1 MAKLSNPLAF
11 TRGPVTF
18 WTTLIYLAI
27 GIVLILVHTGVPSA
41 PISPTPI
48 HGVNLTEAWLDL
60 QLLTSSYHPYNSHE
74 NDQVHD
80 WLVKRLRAIV
90 KDNKSK
96 SNTSSA
102 YIFDDNVSNQTFS
115 SSTAL
120 GTKKDKKSSS
130 SGGLSVYFE
139 SKNIIAYVPGK
150 EDDKSGWWK
159 DPNGKPSDRNG
170 VLVNAHYDS
179 VSSGFGATDDG
190 VGVISIMQ
198 LLRYYTTPGNQPKHG
213 LVLLLNDGEEDFL
226 NGARVFLQHPMA
238 KLVSSFLNLEGA
250 GAGGR
255 APLFRST
262 DTEITRA
269 YGHSPHPFGSV
280 VSADGFSAGL
290 IRSQTDYVI
299 FNGIQGLRG
308 LDVAFMEP
316 RARYHTNQDD
326 SRHTNVAAL
335 WHMLSGA
342 VATTKQLTSQP
353 LKTNLDPEDNPGS
366 QGVWFD
372 LFGRVFAVFQ
382 AHTMFSLSVTL
393 LVAGPLILLATILTL
408 YASDKL
414 YMFSNSRKYH
424 LADGDEKVSLYGLR
438 GLFRTP
444 IVLLF
449 ACAAPLALAYL
460 LTKENEFIV
469 HSSEWAVWSMMGSSF
484 VFVAWFLSRTADF
497 ARPSSLTRAYA
508 LTWMWAAWW
517 VVLVAGVVLEERR
530 HLSGVY
536 FVMFFTATLLVATW
550 LSYLEMFSL
559 PKKGKY
565 CLEKM
570 GATDADAEQTQPRAD
585 SNARASTSQ
594 HDEATE
600 TEGEDEEATE
610 QTSLLAGG
618 SAYKKYNQSEND
630 DAAKPEKEET
640 PDRHQEQE
648 WSTSQWSWL
657 WILQFIVLMPINLIV
672 VGQIALTTVGALHQT
687 GPDGSSLFFV
697 YLLMAVFSIIL
708 FSPLVPSI
716 HRLSWHVPIFLLLV
730 LVGTLAYNLVAFPF
744 SESNRL
750 KLFFQQS
757 MDLDTGANNV
767 SIIGVEPFVSM
778 AVTHL
783 PSAVTHS
790 VSCEKSSSY
799 QDRTVCSWEGL
810 PPNVVSSNMTALKKS
825 SMKQY
830 KTWLAFN
837 ATNISKDAD
846 TSKVRFKVAGKNTR
860 ACKLVFDS
868 NIRSFR
874 VHGSGPA
881 DDRMPPV
888 PKEGSKEIRLWS
900 RIWDRQWTVDV
911 KWDNSRVTG
920 KKMTGQVVCMWSDA
934 NEKGVIPA
942 YDEAEHYFPGWVAVT
957 KAGDGLVEG
966 YKSFKV

>member
-27 GIVLILVHTGVPSA
+27 GIILIIVQTGVPSA
-41 PISPTPI
+41 PNSPTPV

-74 NDQVHD
+74 NDRVHD
-80 WLVKRLRAIV
+80 WLVRRLQAIV
-90 KDNKSK
+90 KDNTRKS
-96 SNTSSA
+96 SSSPPA
-102 YIFDDNVSNQTFS
+102 YIFDDNVSNSTFS
-115 SSTAL
+115 SYTVL
-120 GTKKDKKSSS
+120 GTKKGSP
-130 SGGLSVYFE
+130 GLGLSVYFE
-139 SKNIIAYVPGK
+139 SKNVIAYIPGK
-150 EDDKSGWWK
+150 EDDKSAWWK
-159 DPNGKPSDRNG
+159 DPHGKPSARNG

-190 VGVISIMQ
+190 VGCITIMQ

-238 KLVSSFLNLEGA
+238 RLVSSFLNLEGA

-269 YGHSPHPFGSV
+269 YGHSPYPFGSV

-299 FNGIQGLRG
+299 FNGVEGLRG

-326 SRHTNVAAL
+326 SRHTTVAAL

-342 VATTKQLTSQP
+342 VATTKQLTSHP
-353 LKTNLDPEDNPGS
+353 MKTNLDPEDNPGT

-372 LFGRVFAVFQ
+372 LFGRVFTVFQ
-382 AHTMFSLSVTL
+382 AHTMFSLSITL
-393 LVAGPLILLATILTL
+393 LVTGPIILLATLLTL

-414 YMFSNSRKYH
+414 YLFSSSRKYH
-424 LADGDEKVSLYGLR
+424 AADGDESVPLYGLR
-438 GLFRTP
+438 GLFRAP
-444 IVLLF
+444 VVLLF

-460 LTKENEFIV
+460 LAKENEFIV
-469 HSSEWAVWSMMGSSF
+469 HSSEWAVWSMMASSF
-484 VFVAWFLSRTADF
+484 VFVAWFLSRAADYT
-497 ARPSSLTRAYA
+497 RPSSLTRTYA
-508 LTWMWAAWW
+508 LTWMWMAWW
-517 VVLVAGVVLEERR
+517 VILVFGVLLEEHK

-536 FVMFFTATLLVATW
+536 FILFFTATLFVATW

-565 CLEKM
+565 CLEEM
-570 GATDADAEQTQPRAD
+570 EEPDTDAEQTRTRAG
-585 SNARASTSQ
+585 SSARASTSRR
-594 HDEATE
+594 DEAAE
-600 TEGEDEEATE
+600 TEEEEQEEATE
-610 QTSLLAGG
+610 QTGLLASG
-618 SAYKKYNQSEND
+618 SAYKKYNQGEGE
-630 DAAKPEKEET
+630 DATKPEKEEM
-640 PDRHQEQE
+640 PDQHQEQK

-657 WILQFIVLMPINLIV
+657 WVLQFIVLVPLNLII
-672 VGQIALTTVGALHQT
+672 VGHIALTTVGALHQT

-708 FSPLVPSI
+708 FSPLVPFV
-716 HRLSWHVPIFLLLV
+716 HRLSWHVPMFLLLV
-730 LVGTLAYNLVAFPF
+730 LVGTLSYNLVAFPF
-744 SESNRL
+744 SENNRL

-757 MDLDTGANNV
+757 IDLDTGINNV
-767 SIIGVEPFVSM
+767 SIIGVEPFVSN

-783 PSAVTHS
+783 PSAFTHP

-799 QDRTVCSWEGL
+799 QDRTICSWAGP
-810 PPNVVSSNMTALKKS
+810 PPNIVSSNMTALETQSKK
-825 SMKQY
+825 QQ

-846 TSKVRFKVAGKNTR
+846 TSKVRFKVSGKNTR
-860 ACKLVFDS
+860 NCKLIFDS

-874 VHGSGPA
+874 VHGQGPT

-900 RIWDRQWTVDV
+900 RTWDKQWTVDV
-911 KWDNSRVTG
+911 KWDNSRVSG
-920 KKMTGQVVCMWSDA
+920 KKMTGKVVCMWSDA

-966 YKSFKV
+966 FKRFEV